1 MNLSAIFFLVI
12 IVIIVIIAIVSYN
25 TYRDYSFN
33 ENDIQE
39 IIGPSIS
46 AIKEGT
52 FSNSKLPPLNVG
64 NESNRV
70 YSYNVWLQ
78 INDVTL
84 DEKTIK
90 HIFHKGTEPTEGIA
104 PNINIVDMQ
113 PGVFLGGVEK
123 NIATLRVYSSSF
135 RSGTKNRYCEIRI
148 PTGKFFMLSIVM
160 NGDGLK
166 VYINGGEWN
175 GKIVDG
181 VGNCGMIF
189 DDESDTSKKKQRWT
203 PRTNQSDIYYLYKGG
218 FNGYISDMTYF
229 SKELTQSKI
238 DELHRDGP
246 TIGESYK
253 GPSKS
258 GKAQYNKLAG
268 NDPDE
273 SS

>member
-1 MNLSAIFFLVI
+1 MNISAIFFLIFV
-12 IVIIVIIAIVSYN
+12 VIIAIVSYI
-25 TYRDYSFN
+25 TYQNYSFN
-33 ENDIQE
+33 DSDIQE
-39 IIGPSIS
+39 IIGSSIS
-46 AIKEGT
+46 ANKGGT
-52 FSNSKLPPLNVG
+52 FPNSKLSPLNVG
-64 NESNRV
+64 KEHNRV

-84 DEKTIK
+84 DEKSIK
-90 HIFHKGTEPTEGIA
+90 HIFHKGTEPIEGIT
-104 PNINIVDMQ
+104 PDINVVDMQ
-113 PGVFLGGVEK
+113 PGVYLGGVEK

-135 RSGTKNRYCEIRI
+135 RTGINKYCEVSI

-160 NGDGLK
+160 NGEGLK

-189 DDESDTSKKKQRWT
+189 DDESDPSKDKQHWT

-218 FNGYISDMTYF
+218 FDGYISDMKYF
-229 SKELTQSKI
+229 SKELSQKEI
-238 DELHRDGP
+238 DNLHRIGP
-246 TIGESYK
+246 TLSDSYK

-258 GKAQYNKLAG
+258 GGVQYNKLAG
-268 NDPDE
+268 NDPGE

>member
-1 MNLSAIFFLVI
+1 MDLRIIFFLI
-12 IVIIVIIAIVSYN
+12 IIAIIAIVSYKA
-25 TYRDYSFN
+25 YRNYSFN

-39 IIGPSIS
+39 IIGQSIS
-46 AIKEGT
+46 AIKGGT
-52 FSNSKLPPLNVG
+52 FQNSKLPPLNAG
-64 NESNRV
+64 RESNRV

-84 DEKTIK
+84 DKKGLK
-90 HIFHKGTEPTEGIA
+90 HIFHKGTEPIEGIV

-113 PGVFLGGVEK
+113 PGVYLGGVEK

-135 RSGTKNRYCEIRI
+135 RTGKNKYCEISI

>member
-1 MNLSAIFFLVI
+1 MDLSAIFFLI
-12 IVIIVIIAIVSYN
+12 IVVIIAIVSYIV
-25 TYRDYSFN
+25 YRNYSFN
-33 ENDIQE
+33 DSGIQE

-46 AIKEGT
+46 ASIKEGT
-52 FSNSKLPPLNVG
+52 FLNSKLPSLNVG
-64 NESNRV
+64 ENNRV

-78 INDVTL
+78 INDVTS
-84 DEKTIK
+84 DEKSTK

-135 RSGTKNRYCEIRI
+135 RTGTNNRYCEISI

-160 NGDGLK
+160 NGNGLK
-166 VYINGGEWN
+166 VYINGGEWK

-189 DDESDTSKKKQRWT
+189 DDESDTSKEKQRWT

-218 FNGYISDMTYF
+218 FDGYISDMTYF

-238 DELHRDGP
+238 DELHRNGP
-246 TIGESYK
+246 TIDDSYK

-258 GKAQYNKLAG
+258 GKVQYNKLAG